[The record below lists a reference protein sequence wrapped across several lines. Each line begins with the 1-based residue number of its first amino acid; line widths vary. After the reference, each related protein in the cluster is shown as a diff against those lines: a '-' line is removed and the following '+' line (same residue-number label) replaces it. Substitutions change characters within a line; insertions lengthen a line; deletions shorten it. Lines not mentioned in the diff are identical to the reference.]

1 MHTNLRKLLGL
12 VLLGVLVTWAAS
24 AVRAQTRT
32 WTSVDGKRTLE
43 AEFVEFKDQ
52 KLRLRKSDG
61 KEVSLSL
68 SALSPD
74 DREFVREE
82 IQRRRKTTASATPG
96 KAAKGVAVGEWPRW
110 RGPNIDGKSQET
122 GLLKDC
128 LLYTS
133 PSPRD

>member
-1 MHTNLRKLLGL
+1 MRKLLGL

-24 AVRAQTRT
+24 AARAQTPTRT

-52 KLRLRKSDG
+52 KLRLRRSDG

-68 SALSPD
+68 SALSPE

-82 IQRRRKTTASATPG
+82 MQRRRKTTASATQG
-96 KAAKGVAVGEWPRW
+96 KVAKGVAVGEWPRW

-122 GLLKDC
+122 GLLKEWPEQGPP
-128 LLYTS
+128 LV
-133 PSPRD
+133 